1 MMYLFNDFP
10 LPKHHGGRVITV
22 GVFDGLHIGHQL
34 LLSFLKEKAEALGA
48 FATVVTFN
56 SHPDALLYGIS
67 PLLLTTTEEKRDI
80 LQSMA
85 IDELLSLDFTTELAA
100 TDAEE
105 FIRDELLQA
114 GMCELV
120 AGPDFALGK
129 GRGGT
134 FEALERL
141 AADYAFGFHRIDH
154 ALWRNKPVSSTRI
167 REALDKGDMHAVS
180 AMLGRLYSAGGTVV
194 KGRMAGR
201 GLGFPTANLSV
212 AREKLLP
219 ANGVYAGYAILDGE
233 RLPAVAN
240 IGFRPT
246 FGSSERSFEVHIIGF
261 SGNIYG
267 RKLSM
272 YIVERLRDEEAFADP
287 LLLQRRISLDV
298 EAARAKLAD
307 IKIKEQ

>member
-1 MMYLFNDFP
+1 MMYLFKDFP
-10 LPKHHGGRVITV
+10 LPQHHGGRVITI

-34 LLSFLKEKAEALGA
+34 LLSSLKERAEALGA

-56 SHPDALLYGIS
+56 SHPDALLYGAS
-67 PLLLTTTEEKRDI
+67 PLLLTTAEEKRDI

-85 IDELLSLDFTTELAA
+85 IDELLSLDFTAELAA
-100 TDAEE
+100 IDAEE
-105 FIRDELLQA
+105 FIRGRLLPSK
-114 GMCELV
+114 MCELIV
-120 AGPDFALGK
+120 GPDFALGK

-134 FEALERL
+134 LEVLGHL
-141 AADYAFGFHRIDH
+141 AADYAFGFHRVDH
-154 ALWRNKPVSSTRI
+154 ALWRDKPVSSTRI
-167 REALDKGDMHAVS
+167 RKALDRGDMPAVS
-180 AMLGRLYSAGGTVV
+180 AMLGRFYSASGVVV

-212 AREKLLP
+212 APEKLLP

-261 SGNIYG
+261 SGDIYG

-272 YIVERLRDEEAFADP
+272 YIAERLRDEEAFADP
-287 LLLQRRISLDV
+287 LLLQRRISLDL
-298 EAARAKLAD
+298 EAARTKLAD
-307 IKIKEQ
+307 IKINEQ